1 MRNVSIIKTIS
12 DSITFYDGGETDFDY
27 TLTISSDGHLTN
39 IDVEINTENLRLDE
53 LQNYNTGKTLRDGL
67 VGMILEEN
75 VKIKIS
81 GE

>member
-27 TLTISSDGHLTN
+27 TLTISSDGRETN

-53 LQNYNTGKTLRDGL
+53 LQNYTTGKTLRDVL

>member
-1 MRNVSIIKTIS
+1 MRNVSITKTIS

-27 TLTISSDGHLTN
+27 TLTISSDGHQTN
-39 IDVEINTENLRLDE
+39 IDVIINTEHNELDE
-53 LQNYNTGKTLRDGL
+53 PCYTTGKTLREVL
-67 VGMILEEN
+67 IGMVLEEN

>member
-12 DSITFYDGGETDFDY
+12 DAIPFYDGGETDFEY
-27 TLTISSDGHLTN
+27 TLTLSSDGHQTN
-39 IDVEINTENLRLDE
+39 IDVKINTEHDALDE
-53 LQNYNTGKTLRDGL
+53 PCYTTGKTLRDVL

>member
-27 TLTISSDGHLTN
+27 TLTISSDGHQTN
-39 IDVEINTENLRLDE
+39 IDVIINTEHNELDE
-53 LQNYNTGKTLRDGL
+53 PCYTTGKTLREVL
-67 VGMILEEN
+67 IGMVLEEN

>member
-12 DSITFYDGGETDFDY
+12 DSITFYDGGETDYDY
-27 TLTISSDGHLTN
+27 TLTISSDGRETN

-53 LQNYNTGKTLRDGL
+53 LQNYNTGKTLRDVL

>member
-39 IDVEINTENLRLDE
+39 IDVEIKTEHNELDE
-53 LQNYNTGKTLRDGL
+53 PCYTTGKTLRDVL